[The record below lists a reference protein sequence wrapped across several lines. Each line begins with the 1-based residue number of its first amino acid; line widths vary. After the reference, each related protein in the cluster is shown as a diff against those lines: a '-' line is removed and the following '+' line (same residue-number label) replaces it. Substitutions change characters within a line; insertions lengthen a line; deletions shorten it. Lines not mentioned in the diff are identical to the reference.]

1 LTNIEKDSL
10 INARSLINNLL
21 IVNKIT
27 RRAEMST
34 QQNKEA
40 LEQYN
45 VKNYRTPDG
54 YTADI
59 AVFTIIPIQQK
70 PFSPPVMDLQMML
83 IQRSMQNSEGKP
95 NIEAGKWAI
104 AGGFIEQSETGYM
117 AAHRELEEET
127 GVKDLHIEHFGV
139 YDKPGRD
146 PRGWIIS
153 NAFLAIVPFHKLAER
168 KAGDDASDVRMFSV
182 KDVLSLELAFDHR
195 QIIQDSIAVISQ
207 KLLQTTTAKEF
218 LPEEFTYSELQAV
231 LATVTDDPVIMSNP
245 SFIRKM
251 KQLPFIE
258 AIEGKT
264 VTRTSK
270 RKTQLYR
277 FKEVQI
283 NYSIYHMS

>member
-1 LTNIEKDSL
+1 
-10 INARSLINNLL
+10 
-21 IVNKIT
+21 
-27 RRAEMST
+27 MST
-34 QQNKEA
+34 QPNQAA

-45 VKNYRTPDG
+45 IRDYRTPDG

-59 AVFTIIPIQQK
+59 AVFTIIPIEQK
-70 PFSPPVMDLQMML
+70 PFSPPIMDLQIML
-83 IQRSMQNSEGKP
+83 IQRSMHNSEGKP
-95 NIEAGKWAI
+95 NIEAGKWAL
-104 AGGFIEQSETGYM
+104 AGGFIDENETGYM

-127 GVKDLHIEHFGV
+127 GVTNLHIEHFGV
-139 YDKPGRD
+139 YDQPGRD

-153 NAFLAIVPFHKLAER
+153 NAFYAIVPFHKLSTR
-168 KAGDDASDVRMFSV
+168 KAGDDASDVQMFSV
-182 KDVLSLELAFDHR
+182 KEVLSLDLAFDHK
-195 QIIQDSIAVISQ
+195 QIIQDSIAVITQ
-207 KLLQTTTAKEF
+207 KLLQTTTAKQF

-258 AIEGKT
+258 AVEGKT

-277 FKEVQI
+277 FKDVPLH
-283 NYSIYHMS
+283 YSIYHMS

>member
-1 LTNIEKDSL
+1 MNS
-10 INARSLINNLL
+10 RH
-21 IVNKIT
+21 NKT
-27 RRAEMST
+27 
-34 QQNKEA
+34 A
-40 LEQYN
+40 LEQYSVN
-45 VKNYRTPDG
+45 DYRTPDG

-59 AVFTIIPIQQK
+59 AVFTIVPIEQK
-70 PFSPPVMDLQMML
+70 PFSPPIMDLQMML

-95 NIEAGKWAI
+95 NIEADKWAI
-104 AGGFIEQSETGYM
+104 AGGFIDESETSYM

-153 NAFLAIVPFHKLAER
+153 NAFFAIVPHHKLSNR

-182 KDVLSLELAFDHR
+182 KDVLSLDLAFDHK

-218 LPEEFTYSELQAV
+218 LPAEFTYSELQAV
-231 LATVTDDPVIMSNP
+231 LATVTNDPVIMSNP

-270 RKTQLYR
+270 RKAQLYR
-277 FKEVQI
+277 FKEVPI